1 MIEYVNEFR
10 KPKFASGSLL
20 EFEYS
25 GPGRW
30 LKFHVYYVKLFYTIS
45 SFESRSADCSSAQ
58 SISKWVCQ
66 HLKFYGAVIIVQSAC
81 VAPYHSTPLKWHKH
95 ICSSFCPCITIPA
108 IFLGW
113 NIAIAVLPCSFTY
126 THTPNLNCQ
135 GPLEIR
141 KAYLISESLYKHQL
155 ARPSTLLPYVCTI
168 RNGLYRL
175 RLIAWPFQL
184 AALFIGRF

>member
-1 MIEYVNEFR
+1 MNFENQNLQVVHSR
-10 KPKFASGSLL
+10 SLNIL
-20 EFEYS
+20 
-25 GPGRW
+25 GRGAN
-30 LKFHVYYVKLFYTIS
+30 LRSMYIMSNCFNTIS
-45 SFESRSADCSSAQ
+45 LFESRSADCSSAQ

-66 HLKFYGAVIIVQSAC
+66 HLKFYGAVIIVKSAC

-113 NIAIAVLPCSFTY
+113 NIAISVLPCSFTY

-141 KAYLISESLYKHQL
+141 KAYLISESLYKHEL

-184 AALFIGRF
+184 AAIFIGRF